1 MQQSAIL
8 GTSTVRDGATA
19 PRIGGQLRSRD
30 PTQRRG
36 LTRKGE
42 GAAME
47 SAATS
52 SQERQDSGLQRVT
65 VNLTPRT
72 SAALDEAVRLT
83 RDTKTDTIN
92 RAVQVYAYLER
103 IIQDGGTVYVRDP
116 GNGELE
122 RLHFF

>member
-1 MQQSAIL
+1 
-8 GTSTVRDGATA
+8 
-19 PRIGGQLRSRD
+19 
-30 PTQRRG
+30 
-36 LTRKGE
+36 
-42 GAAME
+42 ME

>member
-1 MQQSAIL
+1 
-8 GTSTVRDGATA
+8 
-19 PRIGGQLRSRD
+19 
-30 PTQRRG
+30 
-36 LTRKGE
+36 LTRKRE

-92 RAVQVYAYLER
+92 RAIQVYAYLER